1 MKIGM
6 PILYEFNS
14 IKENILLAERLK
26 LDFIELNLNFSYCRN
41 DLEDEL
47 VREELKKI
55 LQKNNMELTIH
66 FFDEAD
72 FGTFDEI
79 TNGYFILLKMY
90 IPYIKDLNIKM
101 INFHLNPG
109 PYVTISGI
117 KNYIY
122 EKEYYSFENRLFSNL
137 NKINKICDENNLKF
151 VIENIS
157 IPKYLERTYLLLSQ
171 KGYALNYV
179 YFPMCTN
186 HSR

>member
-1 MKIGM
+1 
-6 PILYEFNS
+6 
-14 IKENILLAERLK
+14 
-26 LDFIELNLNFSYCRN
+26 
-41 DLEDEL
+41 
-47 VREELKKI
+47 
-55 LQKNNMELTIH
+55 
-66 FFDEAD
+66 
-72 FGTFDEI
+72 
-79 TNGYFILLKMY
+79 
-90 IPYIKDLNIKM
+90 M

>member
-79 TNGYFILLKMY
+79 TNGYFILLK
-90 IPYIKDLNIKM
+90 
-101 INFHLNPG
+101 F
-109 PYVTISGI
+109 
-117 KNYIY
+117 IY
-122 EKEYYSFENRLFSNL
+122 LIL
-137 NKINKICDENNLKF
+137 KI
-151 VIENIS
+151 
-157 IPKYLERTYLLLSQ
+157 
-171 KGYALNYV
+171 
-179 YFPMCTN
+179 
-186 HSR
+186 